1 MSNRVV
7 LQWLLPFF
15 VSGGMASGALMG
27 LAIVSDAAFRDGT
40 AGDLA
45 GALGALMVVMCL
57 LVGFLAAVLT
67 SIVRHVLKR
76 PPPGRIL
83 WRLAL
88 SIAGG
93 ILIGAAGSGSVLRS
107 SALMWIPLLS
117 VPTLACW
124 SWRRAERSV

>member
-1 MSNRVV
+1 MSIRSA
-7 LQWLLPFF
+7 LHWLLPVF
-15 VSGGMASGALMG
+15 VGGGMALGALIG

-57 LVGFLAAVLT
+57 LVGFAAAAPT

-76 PPPGRIL
+76 PPPGRLL
-83 WRLAL
+83 WRFAL

-124 SWRRAERSV
+124 SRRRAERR